1 MKLLCA
7 VLLLATPLAAQDG
20 GVSGAVSAGGN
31 TRTGTDRLTGRVPP
45 AALPAIDSII
55 ATAVAES
62 LPTEP
67 LIQKA
72 LEGGAKGIPADRL
85 VGGVRRGLL
94 QLRDARIL
102 VRQAVPEAPPPEGHV
117 AAVAA
122 ALARGLS
129 PTVVERLLTA
139 APNEPPGPAL
149 HAAADMVAHHF
160 DPDSVAELLVEAHNQ
175 GVHGVRLYDVA
186 LAADHELQRRGG
198 RTHSD
203 ALARVRAMLPNVPTP
218 PEAAPKSPRRSP
230 TTRSSP

>member
-1 MKLLCA
+1 MRLLCTL
-7 VLLLATPLAAQDG
+7 LLLASSLAAQDG
-20 GVSGAVSAGGN
+20 GMSGTVRVGGN
-31 TRTGTDRLTGRVPP
+31 ARTGTARLAGRVPP
-45 AALPAIDSII
+45 AAIPAIDSII
-55 ATAVAES
+55 ATAAVES

-72 LEGGAKGIPADRL
+72 LEGSAKGIPVDRL

-102 VRQAVPEAPPPEGHV
+102 VRRAVPETPPLESHV
-117 AAVAA
+117 TSVAA

-129 PTVVERLLTA
+129 PSVVERLLTA
-139 APNEPPGPAL
+139 APNEAPGPAL

-160 DPDSVAELLVEAHNQ
+160 DPDSVADLLVDAHDK

-230 TTRSSP
+230 TTRISP